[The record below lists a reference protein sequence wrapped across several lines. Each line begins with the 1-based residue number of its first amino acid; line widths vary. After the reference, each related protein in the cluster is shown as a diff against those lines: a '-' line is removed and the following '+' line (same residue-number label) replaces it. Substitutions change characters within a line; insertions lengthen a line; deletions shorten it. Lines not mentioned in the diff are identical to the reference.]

1 MASRS
6 SPFHLSLQRPLLI
19 MGIEKASFGGLVFA
33 ASFCLVA
40 HSYWGVPVIVGLY
53 FVARWLTKHDAQFL
67 AVFLKYLNEE
77 HIFDATPR
85 IQDMKSRP
93 KGWGKGLPL

>member
-1 MASRS
+1 
-6 SPFHLSLQRPLLI
+6 

-40 HSYWGVPVIVGLY
+40 HSYWGAPVIVGLY

-77 HIFDATPR
+77 HVFDATPR
-85 IQDMKSRP
+85 MKDMKSRP

>member
-6 SPFHLSLQRPLLI
+6 SPFHLSLQRPRLI

-40 HSYWGVPVIVGLY
+40 QSYWGAPILVCLY
-53 FVARWLTKHDAQFL
+53 LVARWLTKRDAQFL
-67 AVFLKYLNEE
+67 EIFFKYLNEE
-77 HIFDATPR
+77 HVFDATPR
-85 IQDMKSRP
+85 IRDMKSRP

>member
-19 MGIEKASFGGLVFA
+19 MGIEKASFAGLVFA

-40 HSYWGVPVIVGLY
+40 KSYIGAPVIVGLY
-53 FVARWLTKHDAQFL
+53 LVARWLTKHDAKFL
-67 AVFLKYLNEE
+67 AIFFKYLNEE
-77 HIFDATPR
+77 HVYDATPR